1 MTHFARYYQRYSKA
15 RLKALIIL
23 SLAILQFPL
32 AVSASLVALPAIA
45 QDLQVNAVLISWI
58 PAIFLLV
65 SLISQLPGGRL
76 SDLIGLKKSFL
87 ISCGLFAI
95 GGAMAAFA
103 PNIETLLAGRV
114 VQGAAGAVLASAG
127 MAMISRI
134 YAAGGRGAA
143 LGWMTSAVYLGMT
156 AGPLIGGWLVDL
168 FGWRSVFILPVPIL
182 LGVILSIRLS
192 IPGEWK
198 SSEKHKIDWV
208 GTAIFS
214 AAIAALYFGS
224 TRLIELNGW
233 LLTVLGV
240 GLGYHFIKWSGKQT
254 FPLVRIDLMMKN
266 KTFINSATAAMF
278 MYASQYGI
286 VLILSLYLQYNRQL
300 SPTDT
305 GQLMMLQALMMT
317 IIAPLAGRVSDRI
330 GHRLLAT
337 GGSLSIAVGLLALAL
352 MNHDTPL
359 WVIGLCIMVIGTG
372 HGMFSTPNN
381 SAALATLPAERM
393 GIGSAILSLSR
404 QSGQLIGMAVITL
417 LLGLYFAGAAIG
429 ESDPQLLE
437 SVTTNALTVSL
448 LTALLAAW
456 FSWRKV

>member
-1 MTHFARYYQRYSKA
+1 
-15 RLKALIIL
+15 
-23 SLAILQFPL
+23 
-32 AVSASLVALPAIA
+32 
-45 QDLQVNAVLISWI
+45 
-58 PAIFLLV
+58 
-65 SLISQLPGGRL
+65 
-76 SDLIGLKKSFL
+76 
-87 ISCGLFAI
+87 
-95 GGAMAAFA
+95 
-103 PNIETLLAGRV
+103 
-114 VQGAAGAVLASAG
+114 
-127 MAMISRI
+127 
-134 YAAGGRGAA
+134 
-143 LGWMTSAVYLGMT
+143 
-156 AGPLIGGWLVDL
+156 
-168 FGWRSVFILPVPIL
+168 
-182 LGVILSIRLS
+182 
-192 IPGEWK
+192 
-198 SSEKHKIDWV
+198 
-208 GTAIFS
+208 
-214 AAIAALYFGS
+214 
-224 TRLIELNGW
+224 
-233 LLTVLGV
+233 
-240 GLGYHFIKWSGKQT
+240 
-254 FPLVRIDLMMKN
+254 
-266 KTFINSATAAMF
+266 MF

-359 WVIGLCIMVIGTG
+359 WIIGLCIMVIGTG

-393 GIGSAILSLSR
+393 E
-404 QSGQLIGMAVITL
+404 LIGMAVITL

-448 LTALLAAW
+448 VTALLAAW